1 MRKGLLLFVSVF
13 LAVTSFAQY
22 TVKMTAEEYEGNLYY
37 QGELSIVGASF
48 VPEVGSAY
56 DIKVDNMVADNFIGE
71 LRVNIVDRS
80 AAVSYWKELNPTYSI
95 LGKQIENGE
104 SISTETKL
112 YVEQTGDNPA
122 AGSYSIVFQAWNR
135 LEGVEDITLSI
146 EDLSLSGSVSM
157 FIDGYIAD
165 GIDLQVGESYDLKSK
180 LRYSKFE
187 DASNEEYPSFV
198 SDNNSV
204 ATVDANGVVTAVASG
219 TATITAKT
227 RGKLLVDVSPYS
239 AGSYL
244 IATNEVTIHV
254 RALPSIS
261 MVWNEYGTDVEGIGN
276 EGTSDYWQYSEKS
289 KIPAA
294 LEDYVAGYSSSWVP
308 AEGDKF
314 TVHVQG
320 TSDVSGTLELGLVDV
335 RDVVDYWGELGDFE
349 KNLAVTAGE
358 QFDFTVDL
366 SISNLK
372 NASEIAYATPD
383 LVFAFLPTIG
393 SSIGTGNTIEL
404 YLDTYEVTYTPKE
417 ETNEPIV
424 SKTEYIFCKGATAT
438 ALEATA
444 KKGAT
449 LNWYDSEKTL
459 LASAPVPSTENT
471 GVQLYYVSQT
481 LDDVEG
487 ELIEI
492 TVTIGDKLETPTVDM
507 TEQVVCAGTPVT
519 FTVTSEGP
527 VAWINSSNYI
537 VTKDKTLSQR
547 EMSPGTKTFG
557 VYATSTESSCGSDT
571 VFVTLTLKANP
582 TVYIDGKSVVEEGE
596 SFSLTAKPTSSSAIA
611 SYAWKVGSAESEE
624 ESETLTTSL
633 TQSTTFSVTVTDE
646 ASCSATA
653 QKYVAVSAEGEP
665 FASFA
670 QDSYSIEL
678 GEIVTITPSYYAIDN
693 FSNLAFLLKEYNGCL
708 SFSPQLD
715 GTCQVTG
722 MQEGSDSLILNLT
735 YSDGTNTYH
744 FIDTCRIDIVPS
756 AKVAKPSVEVLEYVY
771 CQMDPAQLIVA
782 NAEEGATLRWYYKQD
797 NGSLAKLYSDPIP
810 ATDYPHEELYAVSQ
824 VIDGLEG
831 PKEMISVL
839 VKPKPTVA
847 CELVESATTKDEV
860 VLEIS
865 SDIGTSYVWSIDG
878 VEYSTEQSTT
888 AKFTEVKEYQISV
901 VTTADNGCT
910 DTQDRLITIYKLVPD
925 PEVETTSYV
934 VCQGEEGF
942 VLSATAAENAQL
954 IWYNA
959 DEEALESAPAITT
972 DKVLEEIYYVS
983 QINEDLEESD
993 RIAISVVV
1001 NQKPTVSFELV
1012 EEATTE
1018 DEVVLRASS
1027 DIGTAFVWS
1036 IDETEYSSNQ
1046 EDSKIFAEPKDYKV
1060 SVVTTAD
1067 NGCTNSQEK
1076 TITIYKK
1083 VEVPTVEKTSYVV
1096 CQGEDSFMLSATA
1109 EDGNQLVWYDADEK
1123 VLESA
1128 PTITTDNVL
1137 NATYYVS
1144 QKNADAR
1151 ESEKVSISVVVNQKP
1166 TVSFEL
1172 LENAEVDEEIAL
1184 SANSDIATSYVWS
1197 IDEVEYST
1205 NQVDT
1210 KTFTEPNDYK
1220 ISVVATADNGCTNSQ
1235 EKTITIYKKV
1245 VAPTVET
1252 TSYVVCQGEDSFTLS
1267 AVAEDGNQL
1276 VWYNADEEVL
1286 TSAPTIATDN
1296 VLNATYYVSQKNAY
1310 LKEGEK
1316 VSISVVVKQKPLLTF
1331 EPQEVVY
1338 VGSTVALQA
1347 TSDIAADF
1355 EWSTGDKDEA
1365 ATVSNSS
1372 ITLDK
1377 LETIIIDVQATANEC
1392 TASASVGI
1400 KAKKVPSI
1408 SFAEESITI
1417 FVGETAHL
1425 QPSFDGLI
1433 AGANTTWSID
1443 DANVASIESQETGVV
1458 KALAVGETKVTYTTE
1473 YTDPDTK
1480 ITDTYSASYTL
1491 NVSKYYETI
1500 ECKETDVEMFEG
1512 ENFFV
1517 DAIVHS
1523 ESGASTN
1530 YHIEVSAEDSLKVDI
1545 VDKMVTAVEQGNV
1558 TLYVVSDEKSDLR
1571 ATINLTI
1578 NEFIPAKE
1586 ISLPKQITIFVGADT
1601 TLVAS
1606 VIPADASYAEI
1617 SFLEK
1622 EDDVITVTADGKVV
1636 GKSAGT
1642 SIVTASTKEG
1652 LQAQTLVY
1660 VTSSDEEIVKIRLN
1674 NGEESIYLKVGES
1687 KTVSC
1692 QVSPTTIK
1700 ANDLKWSLSD
1710 AEFATVSS
1718 SGILTA
1724 IKEGEMFLYVSY
1736 KTSIDERIKVFV
1748 TKSNAPTISYIP
1760 DVVMQQSGSNATID
1774 LKNYISDDVTAF
1786 ENLVITATGSDDV
1799 NVVVENGIATISL
1812 NNASFIGSSKITIS
1826 AKDEENL
1833 ITTRSINVQ
1842 VDAKPNE
1849 APIILVDTIEV
1860 PFGKNV
1866 QLTIADFATDD
1877 YTASSNLKFSFNYDG
1892 DNLLVNKWKNTYLR
1906 IQAAESDWSG
1916 KDVISISFTDGDKL
1930 TTQKDVVVI
1939 VQAAENKAPIIAEIP
1954 QQNEIGDELFPNIDL
1969 SKYVTDDYT
1978 SPSAIVWS
1986 ASTSE
1991 NVSVKFSGNYA
2002 EIADLN
2008 EYWRGAEVITFTA
2021 MDQGGLTSSIDV
2033 TFYRMTE
2040 TTETETEFGWY
2051 GKPTVNII
2059 VSRYNGTPKDEFT
2072 LIGTFYG
2079 SNCSGEWTI
2088 SGTELKDPNAL
2099 IQNVTFDETG
2109 YYDVTFKVQ
2118 YGEGETTTLNEKL
2131 SVYGVE
2137 DRHPYLCI
2145 GDSKTLTATDGVDSY
2160 LWSTGETTQSIT
2172 INPSETTEYTLMM
2185 KKGLTTLNDT
2195 VSVRVSVPVQL
2206 PKDSVMCAGTTY
2218 ELIAQ
2223 GEFESYSWNTGE
2235 TTQSIEI
2242 PAVVADYT
2250 VTTIDDLGCESSET
2264 FAITNVN
2271 ELPAIDLGADRTMC
2285 DKETL
2290 TLTAPEGM
2298 YSYQWTNLIKN
2309 GTEINS
2315 TESSIE
2321 LTKSAVVAVEIVD
2334 NNMCVNNDT
2343 VDVTFTYPYPE
2354 EIGVITFSESSKNII
2369 VAWERTA
2376 DVNTKT
2382 YQVQRQLTNNTWENV
2397 GEEVSF
2403 EEYGIVVDE
2412 ASNYESRGYK
2422 YRLVT
2427 TDGCGNQAYSG
2438 EYRSSF
2444 LQPVNTVDGKFG
2456 VNWWTYQSPREGNV
2470 VSSYL
2475 MRKTDDA
2482 LKADG
2487 VIEGYEI
2494 IDHFSSDED
2503 YIGWTDTEGLLNPG
2517 DVVRVAF
2524 ELNETVYENA
2534 IKNVAGEIIEYQE
2547 LKSESGPFAIAIS
2560 NIAEVENE
2568 EAVVD
2573 LFPADVVVFPTVVKD
2588 VINVGIVSNEYK
2600 NFTIAVVDMNGKSVA
2615 TTQTGDITNTLIQ
2628 IPADSMKQ
2636 GSYVVEISVDGKT
2649 KSVKVLK

>member
-1 MRKGLLLFVSVF
+1 MKKGLLLFVSIF
-13 LAVTSFAQY
+13 LVVTSFAQY
-22 TVKMTAEEYEGNLYY
+22 TVKMTSQEYEGNFYY
-37 QGELSIVGASF
+37 QGELTIVGENF
-48 VPEVGSAY
+48 LPEIGSAY
-56 DIKVDNMVADNFIGE
+56 EIEVSNMVSDNFIGE
-71 LRVNIVDRS
+71 LRVNVVDRS

-95 LGKQIENGE
+95 LGKQISANE
-104 SISTETKL
+104 SLSSSTKL
-112 YVEQTGDNPA
+112 FVNQLGDNPRVGA
-122 AGSYSIVFQAWNR
+122 YSLVFQAWNQ
-135 LEGVEDITLSI
+135 LEGVDEITLSI
-146 EDLSLSGSVSM
+146 ADLSLAGSVSM
-157 FIDGYIAD
+157 FIDDYIED
-165 GIDLQVGESYDLKSK
+165 GIDMQVGGTYDLKSK

-198 SDNNSV
+198 SDNSSV
-204 ATVDANGVVTAVASG
+204 ATVDANGIVTAVASG

-227 RGKLLVDVSPYS
+227 RGKLLVDVSSYS

-254 RALPSIS
+254 RALPTIS

-276 EGTSDYWQYSEKS
+276 EGESDYWQYSEKS
-289 KIPAA
+289 KIPTA
-294 LEDYVAGYSSSWVP
+294 LEDYVAGYSSLWVP
-308 AEGDKF
+308 VEGDKF
-314 TVHVQG
+314 TIHLQG
-320 TSDVSGTLELGLVDV
+320 TSDVSGTLELGLVDE
-335 RDVVDYWGELGDFE
+335 RDVVNYWGELGDFE

-358 QFDFTVDL
+358 QFDFIIDL

-372 NASEIAYATPD
+372 NAFEIAYATPD

-393 SSIGTGNTIEL
+393 SSIGIGNTIEF

-417 ETNEPIV
+417 EPNKPIV
-424 SKTEYIFCKGATAT
+424 SKTEYIFCKGSTAT

-459 LASAPVPSTENT
+459 LASAPVPSTENIGT
-471 GVQLYYVSQT
+471 QYYYVSQT

-487 ELIEI
+487 ELIGI

-537 VTKDKTLSQR
+537 VTTDKTLSQR
-547 EMSPGTKTFG
+547 EMSAGTKTFG
-557 VYATSTESSCGSDT
+557 VYATSTESTCGSDT
-571 VFVTLTLKANP
+571 VFVTLTLKPNP

-596 SFSLTAKPTSSSAIA
+596 SFSLTAKPTSSSTIA
-611 SYAWKVGSAESEE
+611 SYAWKVGSTKSDE

-633 TQSTTFSVTVTDE
+633 TQSTTFTVTVTDE

-653 QKYVAVSAEGEP
+653 QKYVAVSATGEP
-665 FASFA
+665 MASFS
-670 QDSYSIEL
+670 QDSYSIAI
-678 GEIVTITPSYYAIDN
+678 GETVTITPLYNAIN
-693 FSNLAFLLKEYNGCL
+693 EFSNLTFLLKEYNGCL

-722 MQEGSDSLILNLT
+722 VAEGTDSLVLNLT
-735 YSDGTNTYH
+735 YSDGTNTYK
-744 FIDTCRIDIVPS
+744 FLDSCKIYIVPS
-756 AKVAKPSVEVLEYVY
+756 DKVAKPSVETLEYVY
-771 CQMDPAQLIVA
+771 CQMDPAQLIEA

-839 VKPKPTVA
+839 VKPKPTVT

-888 AKFTEVKEYQISV
+888 VKFTDAKEYQISV

-910 DTQDRLITIYKLVPD
+910 DTQDRLITVYKIVPD
-925 PEVETTSYV
+925 PEVEITSYE
-934 VCQGEEGF
+934 VCQGEDSF
-942 VLSATAAENAQL
+942 TLSATAAENAQL

-959 DEEALESAPAITT
+959 DEEVLESAPTIET
-972 DKVLEEIYYVS
+972 DNVLDVTYYVS

-993 RIAISVVV
+993 KIAISVVV

-1018 DEVVLRASS
+1018 EEVVLSATS

-1046 EDSKIFAEPKDYKV
+1046 EDSKIFADPNDYKV

-1067 NGCTNSQEK
+1067 NGCSNSQEK

-1096 CQGEDSFMLSATA
+1096 CQGEESFTLSAVA
-1109 EDGNQLVWYDADEK
+1109 EDGNQLVWYNADEE
-1123 VLESA
+1123 VLTSA
-1128 PTITTDNVL
+1128 PIVATDNVL

-1172 LENAEVDEEIAL
+1172 LENAEVDEEIVL

-1205 NQVDT
+1205 TQVDT
-1210 KTFTEPNDYK
+1210 KVFTDPKDYTV
-1220 ISVVATADNGCTNSQ
+1220 SVVATADNGCENSQ

-1245 VAPTVET
+1245 VAPMVET

-1276 VWYNADEEVL
+1276 VWYNDEEVL

-1296 VLNATYYVSQKNAY
+1296 VLNATYYVSQKNEY

-1316 VSISVVVKQKPLLTF
+1316 VAVSVVVKQKPLLTF
-1331 EPQEVVY
+1331 TPQEVVY

-1365 ATVSNSS
+1365 VTVSNSS
-1372 ITLDK
+1372 ITFDK
-1377 LETIIIDVQATANEC
+1377 LETIIINVQATANEC

-1400 KAKKVPSI
+1400 KAKKVPSM

-1417 FVGETAHL
+1417 FVGETAQL

-1433 AGANTTWSID
+1433 AGNNATWIVD
-1443 DANVASIESQETGVV
+1443 DTNVASIESPETGVV
-1458 KALAVGETKVTYTTE
+1458 KALSVGETKVTYTTE

-1545 VDKMVTAVEQGNV
+1545 VDKMVTAVEQGIV

-1571 ATINLTI
+1571 ATVNLTI

-1606 VIPADASYAEI
+1606 VIPADASYAEV

-1710 AEFATVSS
+1710 TEYATVSP

-1760 DVVMQQSGSNATID
+1760 DVVIQQSGSNAIID

-1786 ENLVITATGSDDV
+1786 ENLVITATGGDDV
-1799 NVVVENGIATISL
+1799 NVVVENGIATLSL

-1842 VDAKPNE
+1842 VDAKANE

-1877 YTASSNLKFSFNYDG
+1877 YTASANLKFSFNYDG

-1916 KDVISISFTDGDKL
+1916 KDVISISFSDGDNM

-1954 QQNEIGDELFPNIDL
+1954 QQNEIGDELFQNIDL

-1986 ASTSE
+1986 ATTSE
-1991 NVSVKFSGNYA
+1991 NVSVKFSGCYA

-2040 TTETETEFGWY
+2040 TSETETEFGWY

-2088 SGTELKDPNAL
+2088 SGAELKDPNAL
-2099 IQNVTFDETG
+2099 IQSVTFDETG

-2206 PKDSVMCAGTTY
+2206 PQDSVMCAGTTY
-2218 ELIAQ
+2218 ELFAQ
-2223 GEFESYSWNTGE
+2223 GEFVSYSWNTGE

-2271 ELPAIDLGADRTMC
+2271 ELPAIDLGEDRTMC

-2321 LTKSAVVAVEIVD
+2321 LTKSAVVLVEIVD

-2343 VDVTFTYPYPE
+2343 LDVTFTYPYPE

-2376 DVNTKT
+2376 EVNTKT
-2382 YQVQRQLTNNTWENV
+2382 YQVQRQLTNNEWENV
-2397 GEEVSF
+2397 GDEVPFSEF
-2403 EEYGIVVDE
+2403 GIVVDE

-2444 LQPVNTVDGKFG
+2444 LQPVTTLDGKFG

-2475 MRKTDDA
+2475 MRKTGDA

-2487 VIEGYEI
+2487 FVEGYEI

-2503 YIGWTDTEGLLNPG
+2503 FIGWTDTEGLLKPG

-2560 NIAEVENE
+2560 NIAEVENKE
-2568 EAVVD
+2568 TVVD
-2573 LFPADVVVFPTVVKD
+2573 LFPADVVVFPTIVKD

-2615 TTQTGDITNTLIQ
+2615 TTQTGDITNALIQ